1 MTSSSKQFLDQFKIG
16 SRLLFAGNLSNQPS
30 LQGVKCRIISDLT
43 NTDTTMNKTLWLGIY
58 LASGK
63 VQLDFVAEK
72 IVEFF
77 GVNF

>member
-30 LQGVKCRIISDLT
+30 LQDVKCRIVSDLT

-63 VQLDFVAEK
+63 IQLNFVAEK